1 MKMCDEAEDM
11 SAAGA
16 LGDVLREMLQHAKE
30 LFDIADEEL
39 TDIDQ
44 TRYGVLVASPPMLR
58 AKLLELRDRA

>member
-1 MKMCDEAEDM
+1 MKVCDEAEYM
-11 SAAGA
+11 IAAGA

-44 TRYGVLVASPPMLR
+44 TRYGVLVAASPMLR

>member
-1 MKMCDEAEDM
+1 MKVCDEAEDM